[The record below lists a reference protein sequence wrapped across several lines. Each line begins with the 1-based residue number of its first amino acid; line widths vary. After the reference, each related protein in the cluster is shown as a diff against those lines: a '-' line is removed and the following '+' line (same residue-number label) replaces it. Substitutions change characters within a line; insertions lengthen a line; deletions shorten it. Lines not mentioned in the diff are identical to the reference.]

1 MDTSETGFLSMMIP
15 DGRGNVGVLAS
26 PEPRTASR
34 TRAVAFAGLSVS
46 HLEILVLGAVG
57 AAVSLALTGYRFGII
72 NNLFHLPIVA
82 ALYDEPQFRHDTFIQ
97 ALRYYSSG
105 VWMLLDGSGRYVSP
119 YWLFL
124 GLDYLSRTL
133 SFVAFLYCGSL
144 LGVSSIRERVTFVV
158 ILCFSSLLQ
167 GYSYPGNGGL
177 FVNYFSHSEI
187 ANGTILLTLYFA
199 ARGRFAE
206 ALTLN
211 GVTFFI
217 NAFMAIWTII
227 PLGIMAA
234 LLLWRRELALR
245 AFLLRVG
252 GGLIIAGLFALPVL
266 WNIVSNPDADTNAG
280 VDFRRFLLEYYPD
293 HVLFMIATP
302 RHMVALATATVYGFA
317 CLYMLGER
325 AAQFRAALWGSVLL
339 YVVGIVLPEFTGLPL
354 LLNFHLIRSSAVI
367 QLMVALASASLATS
381 WLCGTDRNRSKFFG
395 PLLLLA
401 DCTWRSVLP
410 LGMVAIAAAAAT
422 RQRGWRRSLLRLDY
436 VVGAVLLLVIWPRL
450 AWQGVVTNRAIT
462 AQTNA
467 WTAVGDWARTATR
480 PDAVF
485 LIPTRPLPS
494 EARPAAPTV
503 DGAPPDPPGNS
514 EVFEFAS
521 HRRVWVDFRQGA
533 VVMWAPSY
541 YATWR
546 TRVSEV
552 MALGTLADKLAYARQ
567 HDIDYVVDAC
577 RIGSDEREAEVF
589 QDGGLCVFPS
599 LIPPSARTGH

>member
-1 MDTSETGFLSMMIP
+1 MISP
-15 DGRGNVGVLAS
+15 DGCGDVRVLAR
-26 PEPRTASR
+26 PGFRTVSH
-34 TRAVAFAGLSVS
+34 TRSAAFAGASVN

-57 AAVSLALTGYRFGII
+57 AAVSLALTGYQFGII

-82 ALYDEPQFRHDTFIQ
+82 ALYNEPQFHNDSFIQ

-105 VWMLLDGSGRYVSP
+105 VWMLLDGSGRYISP

-124 GLDYLSRTL
+124 GLCYLSRML

-158 ILCFSSLLQ
+158 ILCFSSLLH
-167 GYSYPGNGGL
+167 GYSYPGSGGL
-177 FVNYFSHSEI
+177 FINYFTHSEI

-227 PLGIMAA
+227 PLGMIAA
-234 LLLWRRELALR
+234 LLLWRRELAVR
-245 AFLLRVG
+245 SFLLRLGV
-252 GGLIIAGLFALPVL
+252 GLIAGGLFALPVL
-266 WNIVSNPDADTNAG
+266 WNIASNPDVGTNAG

-293 HVLFMIATP
+293 HVLFMITTP
-302 RHMVALATATVYGFA
+302 RHMVALATATVYGFV
-317 CLYMLGER
+317 CLYMLGQR
-325 AAQFRAALWGSVLL
+325 AAVFRAALWGSVLL
-339 YVVGIVLPEFTGLPL
+339 YVIGIVLPEFTGLPL

-381 WLCGTDRNRSKFFG
+381 WLCGDDRNRSKFFG

-401 DCTWRSVLP
+401 DCSWRSALP
-410 LGMVAIAAAAAT
+410 LGMVAIAVAAAT
-422 RQRGWRRSLLRLDY
+422 RQRGWRRSLFRLDY
-436 VVGAVLLLVIWPRL
+436 AVGAVLLLVIWPRL
-450 AWQGVVTNRAIT
+450 AWQDVVTNRAIT
-462 AQTNA
+462 AQTSA
-467 WTAVGDWARTATR
+467 WTAVGDWARTTTP

-485 LIPTRPLPS
+485 LLPTKPLPS
-494 EARPAAPTV
+494 DASPAAPTV
-503 DGAPPDPPGNS
+503 DGAPPNPTGNS

-521 HRRVWVDFRQGA
+521 HRRVWIDFRRGA
-533 VVMWAPSY
+533 AVMWTPSY

-546 TRVSEV
+546 KRVSEV
-552 MALGTLADKLAYARQ
+552 MAFGTLADKLAYARQ

-577 RIGSDEREAEVF
+577 RIGNDEREAEVF

-599 LIPPSARTGH
+599 SIPPSARTGH

>member
-1 MDTSETGFLSMMIP
+1 MISP
-15 DGRGNVGVLAS
+15 DGCGNVGVLAN
-26 PEPRTASR
+26 PELRTASR
-34 TRAVAFAGLSVS
+34 TRAVAFAGSSVN

-57 AAVSLALTGYRFGII
+57 AAVSLALTGYQFGII

-124 GLDYLSRTL
+124 GLDYLSRIL

-144 LGVSSIRERVTFVV
+144 LGVSSIRERMTFVV

-177 FVNYFSHSEI
+177 FINYFTHSEI

-199 ARGRFAE
+199 ARGRFTE

-227 PLGIMAA
+227 PLGMIAA
-234 LLLWRRELALR
+234 SLLRRRELAVR
-245 AFLLRVG
+245 SFLLHLG
-252 GGLIIAGLFALPVL
+252 GGLIVGGLFALPVL
-266 WNIVSNPDADTNAG
+266 WNIVSNPDAGANAG

-302 RHMVALATATVYGFA
+302 RHMVALAVATVYGFT
-317 CLYMLGER
+317 CLYMLGKR
-325 AAQFRAALWGSVLL
+325 AAEFRVALWGCVLL
-339 YVVGIVLPEFTGLPL
+339 YGIGIVLPEFTGLPL

-367 QLMVALASASLATS
+367 QLLVALASASLATS
-381 WLCGTDRNRSKFFG
+381 WLCGDNRNRSKFCG

-410 LGMVAIAAAAAT
+410 LGLVATAVAAAT
-422 RQRGWRRSLLRLDY
+422 QWRGRRWSLFRLDY
-436 VVGAVLLLVIWPRL
+436 AVGAVLLLIVWPRL
-450 AWQGVVTNRAIT
+450 VRQDVGTNRVIA
-462 AQTNA
+462 AQTSG
-467 WTAVGDWARTATR
+467 WMAVGDWAQAATR
-480 PDAVF
+480 PDTIF
-485 LIPTRPLPS
+485 LIPTKSLRS
-494 EARPAAPTV
+494 DSRPAASAV
-503 DGAPPDPPGNS
+503 DGAPPDPTGNS

-521 HRRVWVDFRQGA
+521 HRRVWVDFRRGA
-533 VVMWAPSY
+533 AVMWAPSY

-552 MALGTLADKLAYARQ
+552 MALGSLADKLAYARQ

-577 RIGSDEREAEVF
+577 RIGDDEHGAAVFRE
-589 QDGGLCVFPS
+589 GGLCVFPS
-599 LIPPSARTGH
+599 SIPPGARIGQ